1 MEDERGTE
9 KNRWDTEAIAA
20 NFARYYSQGEYRR
33 KMLQLAAEQAGT
45 LSTDGHY
52 LFS

>member
-1 MEDERGTE
+1 MEDSNLAE

-45 LSTDGHY
+45 LSTAGLY